1 MLKPS
6 YHSKPIITFRPPP
19 RLKAHQFP
27 PLRHLRKIDLSKNQL
42 SSVDPLAFQNL
53 AQSDVEEVN
62 LSANRLS
69 RMSEGTFV
77 VLKGLKH
84 LQLSDNPWHCDCQLQ
99 SFRDFVVHKGLAT
112 GPTICSEP
120 VRLQDKPWDKVR
132 IFIGVSSS

>member
-1 MLKPS
+1 MQKSLYSKNHTISFPS
-6 YHSKPIITFRPPP
+6 SP

-62 LSANRLS
+62 LSGNRLS

-99 SFRDFVVHKGLAT
+99 SFRDYVVHKAFSN
-112 GPTICSEP
+112 PTPYSY
-120 VRLQDKPWDKVR
+120 R
-132 IFIGVSSS
+132 VSSLDRVSSASGGLQHS

>member
-1 MLKPS
+1 MTYK
-6 YHSKPIITFRPPP
+6 HATFVHKEISIKFYN
-19 RLKAHQFP
+19 LIK
-27 PLRHLRKIDLSKNQL
+27 LRHLRKIDLSKNQL

-99 SFRDFVVHKGLAT
+99 SFRDYVVHKGLAT
-112 GPTICSEP
+112 GPTIWRQVGPQRKGHSKQHQSP
-120 VRLQDKPWDKVR
+120 QVQQLR
-132 IFIGVSSS
+132 